1 MSILWVKISAKRSII
16 KRVSRQQLKELMQYG
31 KDELIYSAVGSDA
44 SQGIVLGSIGQQF
57 ILKSLNMIELQGV

>member
-1 MSILWVKISAKRSII
+1 
-16 KRVSRQQLKELMQYG
+16 MQYG

-44 SQGIVLGSIGQQF
+44 SQGIVLDSIGQQF